1 MIDRK
6 AHDERENEHQGNAH
20 RDTDTHLKRHLNV
33 RNVRGQPRDER
44 GGGKLI
50 HVLEG
55 KLLDGIK

>member
-1 MIDRK
+1 M
-6 AHDERENEHQGNAH
+6 NEKMNINGTRN